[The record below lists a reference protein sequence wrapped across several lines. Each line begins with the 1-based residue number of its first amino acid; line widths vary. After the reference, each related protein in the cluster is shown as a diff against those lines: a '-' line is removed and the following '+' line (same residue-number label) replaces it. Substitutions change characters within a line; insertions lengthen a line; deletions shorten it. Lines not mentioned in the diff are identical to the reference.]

1 MDESLM
7 ADAGGLGGR
16 ALPSCHSTPAGVIT
30 RGEYEAQ
37 WVRSSDASQSVSE
50 IAASGA
56 PAKWGRHLPARPC
69 LQARGAFEPDHP
81 SSLCHSLATS
91 FFVGASIGVSLESRK
106 TWNHGMVLQTGIA
119 APAR

>member
-50 IAASGA
+50 IAASGLPPNGGGIPCPYPRV
-56 PAKWGRHLPARPC
+56 PACRHVVPLSQTTHLLFVIALPPHF
-69 LQARGAFEPDHP
+69 L
-81 SSLCHSLATS
+81 
-91 FFVGASIGVSLESRK
+91 
-106 TWNHGMVLQTGIA
+106 
-119 APAR
+119 